1 MDIQA
6 ISTILSAFGLSASAG
21 LNAYIPLLIIAL
33 TARFTPLVNLSAPY
47 DLLTSTWVIGT
58 LTVLLLVEILA
69 DKIPVV
75 DHVND
80 LLGLGIR
87 PAAGAMLFAASTG
100 TLDFL
105 DPRLALVSGLV
116 VAGVAHGAKATARPL
131 VTVSTGGIGNPIVS
145 TIEDIAAFTTSVV
158 AVIFPLL
165 IGGALVV
172 FAGLWAWWLTRRN
185 RRRGGATVRT

>member
-47 DLLTSTWVIGT
+47 NLLESTWVIGA
-58 LTVLLLVEILA
+58 LTALLLVEILA

-80 LLGLGIR
+80 LLGLAIR

-185 RRRGGATVRT
+185 RRRGGAVRT